1 SARSSQRATWYE
13 RWSAEHLDFVLTV
26 PHPLPALDNG
36 TDKHASVM
44 SAGPTFLFNMVSFP
58 CSSCF
63 AAGDGADVYLRA
75 AGLHHE
81 RDER

>member
-1 SARSSQRATWYE
+1 MQERALRATWHE
-13 RWSAEHLDFVLTV
+13 RWSAEHLDFVLT
-26 PHPLPALDNG
+26 
-36 TDKHASVM
+36 HASVM

-75 AGLHHE
+75 AGRHRE